1 MESNIGE
8 LTDAI
13 ELLELKGERD
23 GLSELELLER
33 KKKFNQLW
41 LLLKSKEGIEFQKSR
56 TRWLREGDANT
67 SFFHA

>member
-41 LLLKSKEGIEFQKSR
+41 LLLKSKEDI
-56 TRWLREGDANT
+56 
-67 SFFHA
+67 